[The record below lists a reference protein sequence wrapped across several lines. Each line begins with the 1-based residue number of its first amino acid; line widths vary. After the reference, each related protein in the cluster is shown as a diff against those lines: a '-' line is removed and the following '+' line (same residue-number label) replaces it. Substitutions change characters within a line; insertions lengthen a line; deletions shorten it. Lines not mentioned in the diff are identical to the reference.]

1 LSRIG
6 QVPDVVDLLWLGS
19 ERCIATWRTGDVL
32 VDCGP
37 RTTLD
42 TLLEAL
48 GDWRPRALLL
58 THIHF
63 DHAGAAGALVARWPD
78 LQVYVHRRGARH
90 LASPE
95 RLEAS
100 ARRVFGDVFD
110 ERFGHLDPIPEE
122 NLHALDG
129 GERVLGA
136 YETVAT
142 PGHAS
147 HHISYLDEHGYAY
160 VGDVA
165 GERLVDDGPVVLPT
179 PPPDIDLD
187 AWSESIEAVAAW
199 RAARFAL
206 PHFGEVAEPEPHLDA
221 VREQLRLTR
230 ELIEGGASEQTY
242 TAFVREQLDGL
253 DPDLARRYELVV
265 PIAQNYAGLMRWAGS
280 R

>member
-1 LSRIG
+1 MA
-6 QVPDVVDLLWLGS
+6 DVVDLLWLGN

-42 TLLEAL
+42 TLLGAL

-58 THIHF
+58 TPIHF

-78 LQVYVHRRGARH
+78 LEVYVHRRGARH

-110 ERFGHLDPIPEE
+110 ERFGHLDPVPEA

-129 GERVLGA
+129 GETVLGF
-136 YETVAT
+136 ETVYT

-147 HHISYLDEHGYAY
+147 HHISYLDGDGIAY

-165 GERLVDDGPVVLPT
+165 GERLIDGGPVLLPT

-187 AWSESIEAVAAW
+187 LWAASVEAVAGW
-199 RAARFAL
+199 RPERLAL
-206 PHFGEVAEPEPHLDA
+206 PHYGAVTDPESHLDE

-230 ELIEGGASEQTY
+230 ELIEGGASAEAYASATRAQF
-242 TAFVREQLDGL
+242 AGLDG
-253 DPDLARRYELVV
+253 DLARRYELVV
-265 PIAQNYAGLMRWAGS
+265 PIDQNFAGLTRWANA

>member
-1 LSRIG
+1 MAEAL
-6 QVPDVVDLLWLGS
+6 DLVWMGN
-19 ERCIATWRTGDVL
+19 ERCIATWRVGDVL

-37 RTTLD
+37 RTCLD
-42 TLLEAL
+42 TLLQAL
-48 GDWRPRALLL
+48 EGWRPRALLL

-90 LASPE
+90 MASPE

-110 ERFGHLDPIPEE
+110 ERFGHLDPIPEQ

-129 GERVLGA
+129 GETVLGA
-136 YETVAT
+136 FETIAT

-147 HHISYLDEHGYAY
+147 HHISYLDESGIAY

-165 GERLVDDGPVVLPT
+165 GVRLIDEGPVHIPA

-187 AWSESIEAVAAW
+187 LWASSVEAVAAW
-199 RAARFAL
+199 QPTRLAL
-206 PHFGEVAEPEPHLDA
+206 PHFGGYDDVEPHLEA
-221 VREQLRLTR
+221 VRERLQATR
-230 ELIEGGASEQTY
+230 SLIEGGASEEEYIAATR
-242 TAFVREQLDGL
+242 ASFGDIS
-253 DPDLARRYELVV
+253 DDLQRRYELVV
-265 PIAQNYAGLMRWAGS
+265 GLEQNYAGLRRWADN

>member
-1 LSRIG
+1 MGDAPEVI
-6 QVPDVVDLLWLGS
+6 DLVWMGS
-19 ERCIATWRTGDVL
+19 ERCIATWRVGDVL

-42 TLLEAL
+42 RLLAGL

-90 LASPE
+90 MASPE

-100 ARRVFGDVFD
+100 ARRVFGDAFD
-110 ERFGHLDPIPEE
+110 ERFGHLDPIPEA

-129 GERVLGA
+129 GERVLDA
-136 YETVAT
+136 FDTVAT

-147 HHISYLDEHGYAY
+147 HHVSYLDGDGYAY

-165 GERLVDDGPVVLPT
+165 GVRVVEDGPVLLPT

-187 AWSESIEAVAAW
+187 AWAESVEAVAAW
-199 RAARFAL
+199 RPATLAL
-206 PHFGEVAEPEPHLDA
+206 PHFGAVAEPAPHLDA
-221 VREQLRLTR
+221 VRDELRRTADAILGGMSAGEYVSTTR
-230 ELIEGGASEQTY
+230 ARFGE
-242 TAFVREQLDGL
+242 V
-253 DPDLARRYELVV
+253 DPDLERRYELVV
-265 PIAQNYAGLMRWAGS
+265 PFEQNYIGLTRWAES

>member
-1 LSRIG
+1 MGDEPSVI
-6 QVPDVVDLLWLGS
+6 DLRWMGS
-19 ERCIATWRTGDVL
+19 TRCIATWRVGDVL

-42 TLLEAL
+42 RLLGEL

-63 DHAGAAGALVARWPD
+63 DHAGAAGALVTRWPD

-90 LASPE
+90 MASPE

-100 ARRVFGDVFD
+100 ARRVFGDAFD

-122 NLHALDG
+122 NLHVLDG

-136 YETVAT
+136 FDTVAT

-147 HHISYLDEHGYAY
+147 HHISYLDGDGYAY

-165 GERLVDDGPVVLPT
+165 GVRVVEDGPVLLPT

-187 AWSESIEAVAAW
+187 AWARSVEAVAAW
-199 RAARFAL
+199 RPATLAL
-206 PHFGEVAEPEPHLDA
+206 PHFGAVSDPEPHLDA
-221 VREQLRLTR
+221 VRGELRRTSEAILGGMTSEEYVATTR
-230 ELIEGGASEQTY
+230 ARFGDT
-242 TAFVREQLDGL
+242 
-253 DPDLARRYELVV
+253 DPDLERRYELVV
-265 PIAQNYAGLMRWAGS
+265 PFEQNYVGLTRWAET